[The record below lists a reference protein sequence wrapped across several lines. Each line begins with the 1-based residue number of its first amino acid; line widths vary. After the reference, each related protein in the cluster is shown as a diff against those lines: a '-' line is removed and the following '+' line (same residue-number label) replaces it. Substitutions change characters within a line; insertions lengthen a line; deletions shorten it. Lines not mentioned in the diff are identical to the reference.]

1 MFNQSF
7 SGTSLWGTLGY
18 EEERRSPLSATR
30 LILVRHGETQAN
42 REMRYIGRRNDALT
56 EQGHTQAQQLAE
68 ALASLSVAAIYSSPL
83 ERAYHTALPIA
94 ARHHL
99 EVQVLD
105 DLRESNF
112 GLWEG
117 LTRAEAMAR
126 SPHDAEHIDAWLR
139 DTTLAP
145 PDGESIEAMH
155 ERVRAVTEQ
164 LVQAH
169 TDQTIV
175 LVSHVGPIKAL
186 LCAALG
192 APTSTI
198 FRIFLD
204 PATISVIDWREPFPV
219 VRLMNSHAHLG
230 WEHAKWM

>member
-1 MFNQSF
+1 M
-7 SGTSLWGTLGY
+7 LIAD
-18 EEERRSPLSATR
+18 LSAYRRERIYTLPTTR
-30 LILVRHGETQAN
+30 LVLVRHGETQAN

-56 EQGHTQAQQLAE
+56 EQGYTQAQQIAE
-68 ALASLSVAAIYSSPL
+68 ALAFFPVTAVYSSPL

-94 ARHHL
+94 IRHRL
-99 EVQVLD
+99 EVQVVD
-105 DLRESNF
+105 DLRECDF
-112 GLWEG
+112 GRWEG
-117 LTRAEAMAR
+117 LSRAEVIA
-126 SPHDAEHIDAWLR
+126 SSSHNAEHLQAWLR
-139 DTTLAP
+139 DPAVAP

-155 ERVRAVTEQ
+155 KRVQTVVEQ

-169 TDQTIV
+169 ADQTLV

-204 PATISVIDWREPFPV
+204 PATISVIDWQQPFPF

-230 WEHAKWM
+230 WEQARWM